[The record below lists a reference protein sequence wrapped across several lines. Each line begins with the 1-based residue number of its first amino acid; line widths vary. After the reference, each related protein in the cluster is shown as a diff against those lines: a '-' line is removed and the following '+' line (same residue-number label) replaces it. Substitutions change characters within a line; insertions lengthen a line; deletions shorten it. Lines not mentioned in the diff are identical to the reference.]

1 MGGDP
6 LAQAAELERGGEPHA
21 LATVVR
27 VDRPVSARA
36 GDRAVV
42 HPDGRLDGWVGGSC
56 SEPIVVRE
64 ALDALADGAARLV
77 RIRPPGA
84 PPEPAQPGVVTEL
97 TACASEGGLDVFV
110 EPRLPRPLLVV
121 AGSSPVARTL
131 ARLARVLGHRVT
143 AVLDGPGEQL
153 PDADA
158 TLTLDELAR
167 ARCRRQDAV
176 VVATMN
182 RYDEAALRAALA
194 TGAGYV
200 GLVAS
205 RPRGRKVLEFLSGQG
220 VAGEDLER
228 VRTPAGL
235 DLGPAT
241 QEEIALAVLAE
252 TVAERHR
259 AGAAEDGAEDAA
271 AGPGGHQDRQAAGDG
286 ARAGGEAVPERALD
300 PVCGMTVAVT
310 EAAVSATVRGRTRY
324 FCGPGCR
331 DAFVTEPDRYPEA
344 PGSAARD
351 PAATG

>member
-1 MGGDP
+1 MGGGDP
-6 LAQAAELERGGEPHA
+6 LARAAELERGGEPHA

-42 HPDGRLDGWVGGSC
+42 HADGRLDGWVGGSC

-84 PPEPAQPGVVTEL
+84 AAEPAQPGVVTER
-97 TACASEGGLDVFV
+97 TTCASEGGLDVFV

-121 AGSSPVARTL
+121 AGSSPVARAL
-131 ARLARVLGHRVT
+131 ARLAGVLGQRVT
-143 AVLDGPGEQL
+143 AVLDGQGELL

-158 TLTLDELAR
+158 TITLAELAA
-167 ARCRRQDAV
+167 ARYRQQDAI

-205 RPRGRKVLEFLSGQG
+205 RPRGRKVLEFLAGQG
-220 VAGEDLER
+220 VPAADLER

-252 TVAERHR
+252 SVAERHR
-259 AGAAEDGAEDAA
+259 TAAGRGPAAAPGGGGRARAAAGAA
-271 AGPGGHQDRQAAGDG
+271 GGTPA
-286 ARAGGEAVPERALD
+286 PERALD
-300 PVCGMTVAVT
+300 PVCGMAVAVT
-310 EAAVSATVRGRTRY
+310 AATASATVRGRTWY

-331 DAFVTEPDRYPEA
+331 DAFLAEPDRYPE
-344 PGSAARD
+344 PPARD
-351 PAATG
+351 ASVTA